1 MLSAFAV
8 FLTDPQIFYINSGV
22 WEIIVAG
29 CGVAVILARE
39 IIVSGFRMVAADSG
53 YVIAADM
60 VGKYKTVTQDASI
73 IVLLIGAGVC
83 AVTKS
88 SAGDIIRYIGL
99 ALFAL
104 AVVLTVISGLNYIIK
119 NIQVLKQ

>member
-1 MLSAFAV
+1 
-8 FLTDPQIFYINSGV
+8 
-22 WEIIVAG
+22 
-29 CGVAVILARE
+29 
-39 IIVSGFRMVAADSG
+39 MVAADSG